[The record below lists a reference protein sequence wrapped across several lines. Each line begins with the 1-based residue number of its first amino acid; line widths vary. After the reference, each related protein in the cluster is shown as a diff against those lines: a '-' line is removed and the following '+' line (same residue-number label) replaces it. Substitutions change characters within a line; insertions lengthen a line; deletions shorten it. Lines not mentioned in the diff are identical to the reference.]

1 MSTSNESTDKVYPLD
16 IMEFVTR
23 FPELRDGLEKLN
35 RNGYG
40 YFTGVS
46 ITIGYTHQ
54 RCTYTLNKNDY
65 EEIPSWDEI
74 DAWYLKE
81 HGRHFLATPR

>member
-40 YFTGVS
+40 YLTGIS
-46 ITIGYTHQ
+46 ITHQSIGYKY
-54 RCTYTLNKNDY
+54 TYTLNKNDY

>member
-1 MSTSNESTDKVYPLD
+1 MTTPNESTDNVYPLD
-16 IMEFVTR
+16 MMEFVTR

-46 ITIGYTHQ
+46 ITTVSYTHL
-54 RCTYTLNKNDY
+54 TLPT
-65 EEIPSWDEI
+65 I
-74 DAWYLKE
+74 L
-81 HGRHFLATPR
+81 LV